1 MIIHFFTSFFMV
13 KTKINFKKALMH
25 LVNFK
30 KSNFYFKMS
39 NFYFKMSNLMI
50 KRPFFISNCI
60 SFIK

>member
-30 KSNFYFKMS
+30 KSNFYLNAKIRLLTHF
-39 NFYFKMSNLMI
+39 
-50 KRPFFISNCI
+50 
-60 SFIK
+60 